1 MKNKL
6 FGVASSIFLLIVIVV
21 SVFLFIAPLGSSC
34 KPKEKHSEE
43 ANEILD
49 SMLDL
54 IQDGMIKRDAI
65 MLNEALKISERFM
78 DTNPS
83 RTQLMSYY
91 NNRSTI
97 FVLLNR
103 MDEAYIESEKIVLLL
118 DESHPQR
125 LLFFGGKY
133 FLKHNEDSSKYYLN
147 RLIKVC
153 EQKLNEKYDDS
164 AAFYKI
170 QAIFLLQ
177 GEDASK
183 KYLGEL
189 LKKHPNGDVLRC
201 LRDDWDS
208 YVTTRFTNPM
218 KDINTSDNVN
228 ALGE

>member
-6 FGVASSIFLLIVIVV
+6 FSFDSSIFLFTVIVV
-21 SVFLFIAPLGSSC
+21 SAFLLVAPLWSSC

-54 IQDGMIKRDAI
+54 IQDGMIKRDTI
-65 MLNEALKISERFM
+65 MLNEALRISERFM

-83 RTQLMSYY
+83 RAQMMSYY
-91 NNRSTI
+91 NNRSSI

-103 MDEAYIESEKIVLLL
+103 MDEAYLESEKGVLLL

-133 FLKHNEDSSKYYLN
+133 YLQHKKDSSEYYLEK
-147 RLIKVC
+147 LIKAC
-153 EQKLNEKYDDS
+153 DQKLNKKYDDS

-189 LKKHPNGDVLRC
+189 LKKHPDSDVLRC

-208 YVTTRFTNPM
+208 YMTTTFTNPM
-218 KDINTSDNVN
+218 DDINTSDDVN